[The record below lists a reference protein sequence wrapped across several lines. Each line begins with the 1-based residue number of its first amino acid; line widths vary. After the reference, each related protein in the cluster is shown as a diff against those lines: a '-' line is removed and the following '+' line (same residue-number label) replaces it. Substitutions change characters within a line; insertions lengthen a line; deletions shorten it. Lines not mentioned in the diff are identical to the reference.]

1 MSVLNK
7 MLRDLEKRQHV
18 SERAVTPL
26 SARSDER
33 PLWLNLLLLLSA
45 LLLAF
50 AVYAILT
57 REPLPDA
64 GEATPALVSAI
75 KND

>member
-18 SERAVTPL
+18 SQGAVTPPL

-33 PLWLNLLLLLSA
+33 PLWLNL
-45 LLLAF
+45 
-50 AVYAILT
+50 
-57 REPLPDA
+57 
-64 GEATPALVSAI
+64 
-75 KND
+75 

>member
-18 SERAVTPL
+18 SERAATPL

-45 LLLAF
+45 LLNSRLS
-50 AVYAILT
+50 AVIN
-57 REPLPDA
+57 
-64 GEATPALVSAI
+64 PAC
-75 KND
+75 